1 LISKENNKEITTIIT
16 TKALFDN
23 GGVWG
28 FALGVCTV
36 HFDSKNVLKHNFS
49 NFCPDEKY
57 EFTLTFIS
65 FLKLVP
71 DLKLDMLCPLF
82 FFLSGEK

>member
-1 LISKENNKEITTIIT
+1 
-16 TKALFDN
+16 
-23 GGVWG
+23 
-28 FALGVCTV
+28 V

-57 EFTLTFIS
+57 EFTLTFVS

>member
-1 LISKENNKEITTIIT
+1 
-16 TKALFDN
+16 
-23 GGVWG
+23 
-28 FALGVCTV
+28 V

-49 NFCPDEKY
+49 NFCLGQKY
-57 EFTLTFIS
+57 EFTLTFVS

-82 FFLSGEK
+82 FFLSAKSDGKGEGVQSGCGWGMRLGVDQTMW